1 MSRKEAALSSP
12 ITSQALLKSR
22 ISSPNLTQSKDDM
35 KTESIPRYSTFIY
48 QFQAINKPNT
58 PKNDFSSQFVTID
71 VDQQKRALDLN
82 SRLKQVAPYSET
94 FLRFFILKTQ
104 HYKGQ

>member
-48 QFQAINKPNT
+48 QFQAIKKPNT

>member
-48 QFQAINKPNT
+48 QFQAIKKPNT
-58 PKNDFSSQFVTID
+58 PKNDFSSQFVTTD